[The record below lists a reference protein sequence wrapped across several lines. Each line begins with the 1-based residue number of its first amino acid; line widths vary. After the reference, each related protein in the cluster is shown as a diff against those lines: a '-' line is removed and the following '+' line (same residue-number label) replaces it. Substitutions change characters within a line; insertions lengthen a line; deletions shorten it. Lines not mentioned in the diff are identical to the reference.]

1 MRIKVIGRDLE
12 CAQFDDIQD
21 ASQQLNDYLT
31 RLRRPSPPMFLVSQS
46 PKSEDPAAPKT
57 GTKIAT
63 ASTAEHLKDQ
73 KNPTTNNGFAELS
86 KLWLCVLNQNL
97 PHPEWWR
104 FKLCIFLVPGLGPER
119 LRGKRH
125 KVEELLLH
133 SEALTLAVP
142 DLKDQGRTYRSQ
154 QPRGLIQ
161 NLQLPALRLLTR
173 DKRPRPRLRR
183 CQVLSTALL
192 PRRQQS
198 KIEKRY
204 RTNLKDKMA

>member
-1 MRIKVIGRDLE
+1 
-12 CAQFDDIQD
+12 
-21 ASQQLNDYLT
+21 
-31 RLRRPSPPMFLVSQS
+31 MFLVSQS

-73 KNPTTNNGFAELS
+73 KDPTTNNGFAELM
-86 KLWLCVLNQNL
+86 
-97 PHPEWWR
+97 
-104 FKLCIFLVPGLGPER
+104 PGLGPER

-133 SEALTLAVP
+133 SAALTLAVP

-161 NLQLPALRLLTR
+161 NLQQPALRLLTR